1 MLLIAEFVQFV
12 KFVVAYSWY
21 NDLCLSSLM
30 RRYLRR

>member
-1 MLLIAEFVQFV
+1 MPLLAEFVQFV
-12 KFVVAYSWY
+12 KFVVAYSWR